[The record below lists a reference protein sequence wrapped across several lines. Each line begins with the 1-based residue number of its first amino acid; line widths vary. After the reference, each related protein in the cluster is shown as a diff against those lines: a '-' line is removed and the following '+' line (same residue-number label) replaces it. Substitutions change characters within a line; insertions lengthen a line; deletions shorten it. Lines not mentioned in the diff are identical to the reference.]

1 MAKSIEEELAHYK
14 KLFGIG
20 DIATRA
26 YISVVKVLEQQVDYL
41 QSFNVKDSIS
51 KAAKDD
57 PVYARAIEMWE
68 EMPEMV
74 LKMKKLKDELG
85 IEYIEKEDVI
95 LPISPQRIAQLK
107 SSI

>member
-1 MAKSIEEELAHYK
+1 MAKSIEEELAYYK

-26 YISVVKVLEQQVDYL
+26 YVAVVKVLEQQVDFL
-41 QSFNVKDSIS
+41 QSFNVKDSIT

-68 EMPEMV
+68 ELPDMV

-85 IEYIEKEDVI
+85 IEYVENEEKP
-95 LPISPQRIAQLK
+95 LPISPQRIAHLK

>member
-1 MAKSIEEELAHYK
+1 MQSIEQELNHYK
-14 KLFGIG
+14 KLFGVG

-26 YISVVKVLEQQVDYL
+26 YIAIVKVLEQQVEYL
-41 QSFNVKDSIS
+41 QGFNISESIS
-51 KAAKDD
+51 KAAKND
-57 PVYARAIEMWE
+57 PIYARAIEMWE
-68 EMPEMV
+68 EMPDMV

-85 IEYIEKEDVI
+85 IEYFEKEDAI